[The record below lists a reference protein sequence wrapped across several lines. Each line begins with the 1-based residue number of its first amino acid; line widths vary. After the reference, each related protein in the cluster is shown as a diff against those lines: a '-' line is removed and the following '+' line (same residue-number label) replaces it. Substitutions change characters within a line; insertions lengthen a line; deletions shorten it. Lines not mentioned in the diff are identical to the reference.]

1 MKRFLL
7 ALLAALTLAAIC
19 TQPAYAYDLASE
31 QAEAF
36 GTAALESAPT
46 APKALGLCAA

>member
-19 TQPAYAYDLASE
+19 TQPAYAYDIASE

-36 GTAALESAPT
+36 GTTAL
-46 APKALGLCAA
+46 